1 MYTCE
6 CGTFHINVAHVCIL
20 IEGEIQFISI
30 FLSGLTNMEM
40 NGDKD
45 FYELKEILEGH
56 KKLFYIFPGM
66 LTSSHAILLHTQ
78 PEFVSYTI
86 PQYAFLCKVYFA
98 LFLSFRYPLFGIAL
112 INFFIVGC
120 CIVDTL

>member
-6 CGTFHINVAHVCIL
+6 CGAFHINVAHVCIL

-40 NGDKD
+40 NGNQG
-45 FYELKEILEGH
+45 FYELKEILVGH

-78 PEFVSYTI
+78 P
-86 PQYAFLCKVYFA
+86 YFA
-98 LFLSFRYPLFGIAL
+98 LFLSFRYPLFGIRL
-112 INFFIVGC
+112 IIIFIKHE
-120 CIVDTL
+120 T